1 MDFLNLPDPS
11 AGPMDNLQI
20 DPSEIK
26 NIENIQALT
35 LIVYPKAF
43 IVLLYRLSY

>member
-11 AGPMDNLQI
+11 ANPMENLQI

-35 LIVYPKAF
+35 LIVYQKNF
-43 IVLLYRLSY
+43 IVFL